1 MKIAFFHNG
10 NDTFIKPIIE
20 RLSKT
25 HETQSM
31 SVTDIQAMFELMMW
45 SDVSWFEWCIEHIV
59 QASHLPRVCK
69 MVVRLHRYEAF
80 LKHPDEVN
88 WDYVDRLVL
97 VTDIIKPYLE
107 GRTGKVKRQTIK
119 NGVDLSKIHFK
130 KKSKGFK
137 LGFIAYIHPRKNFP
151 MVLQIIKKLVDID
164 PRYTLYIAGR
174 YTDKLTEDYT
184 NYLVKE
190 MGIENNV
197 IFCGWVNNIG
207 DWLKDINY
215 VVSGSTYES
224 FGYNIAEG
232 MASGAK
238 PIIHNFP
245 GVEDIWGKDGL
256 FNTVDEAVEMIQ
268 SDKFDSESYR
278 EYIQENYNF
287 EDKIVE
293 IEKMLKGL

>member
-25 HETQSM
+25 HETQTL
-31 SVTDIQAMFELMMW
+31 SVTNIQEMFQLMMW

-59 QASHLPRVCK
+59 QGSHLPRVCK
-69 MVVRLHRYEAF
+69 NVVRLHRYEAF
-80 LKHPDEVN
+80 TPMPDKVKWE
-88 WDYVDRLVL
+88 YVDKLIL
-97 VTDIIKPYLE
+97 VTNIIDEYLE
-107 GRTGKVKRQTIK
+107 GRTGEVKRQVIK
-119 NGVDLSKIHFK
+119 NGVDLSKVKFK
-130 KKSKGFK
+130 NKHKGFK
-137 LGFIAYIHPRKNFP
+137 LGLIAYIHQRKNFP
-151 MVLQIIKKLVDID
+151 MILQIIKKLADID

-190 MGIENNV
+190 MGIQDNV

-207 DWLKDINY
+207 DWLRDINY
-215 VVSGSTYES
+215 VVSSSTFES
-224 FGYNIAEG
+224 FGYSIAEG

-245 GVEDIWGKDGL
+245 GVDDIWGKENL
-256 FNTVDEAVEMIQ
+256 YNTVDEAVEMIM

-278 EYIQENYNF
+278 EYIIKYYNF
-287 EDKIVE
+287 DDKINE